1 MSIFKRDRGPYLS
14 SSLKT
19 ANQPPTPVTSDPVKK
34 TISSPETTTPAA
46 KVPVVDSQATGLP
59 VNREAAAVIDKK
71 SEIKGTLHSQ
81 GNVLI
86 EGSFQGEIE
95 AKETVWVEKG
105 AQTKA
110 QLHAN
115 DVIVSGSFDGEIA
128 CLHRL
133 QIAATASIS
142 GEIKTPMLVVEE
154 GATVNCRF
162 KMTRS
167 GGMKK

>member
-19 ANQPPTPVTSDPVKK
+19 ANQPPPPVTSDPVKK
-34 TISSPETTTPAA
+34 ISSPETTTPAA
-46 KVPVVDSQATGLP
+46 KVPVVESQATGLP

-86 EGSFQGEIE
+86 EGIFQGEIE

-167 GGMKK
+167 GGTKK

>member
-19 ANQPPTPVTSDPVKK
+19 ANQPPTPVTSDPAKK
-34 TISSPETTTPAA
+34 TVSSPETTTPAA

-59 VNREAAAVIDKK
+59 VNRAAAAVIDKK

-167 GGMKK
+167 GGTKK